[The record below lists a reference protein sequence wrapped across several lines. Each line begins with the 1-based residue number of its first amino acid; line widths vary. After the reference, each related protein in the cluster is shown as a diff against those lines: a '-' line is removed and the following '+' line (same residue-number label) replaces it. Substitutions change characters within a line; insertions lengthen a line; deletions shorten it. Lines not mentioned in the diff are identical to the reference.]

1 MCTPLRELT
10 KEMQA
15 LVVRFG
21 EMRSAAHLRAR
32 MLRGLSGELNAAF
45 GSGLTW
51 KEIWSTLREYGYKGS
66 YPQFCKTSRRLAS
79 VLTKAQRQSEGKSSE
94 ILAPG
99 GDERAP
105 KHGEIGNRA
114 TRNIQHQEREKP
126 AWQRQREEVAAKLDR
141 EAEEYRRRE
150 ASKAKPKLFTNQP
163 FEPPR

>member
-1 MCTPLRELT
+1 MDTPLRELT

-21 EMRSAAHLRAR
+21 ELRSAAHLRAR
-32 MLRGLSGELNAAF
+32 LLRGLSVELNAAF

-66 YPQFCKTSRRLAS
+66 YPQFCKTSRRLAG
-79 VLTKAQRQSEGKSSE
+79 VPTKALRRSEGRSSE
-94 ILAPG
+94 ILAPC

-105 KHGEIGNRA
+105 RQGVADNHARQDV
-114 TRNIQHQEREKP
+114 QHQEREKP

-150 ASKAKPKLFTNQP
+150 ASKSKPKLFTNQP

>member
-1 MCTPLRELT
+1 MDTPLRELT

-21 EMRSAAHLRAR
+21 ELRSAAHLRAR

-66 YPQFCKTSRRLAS
+66 YPQFCKTSRRLAG
-79 VLTKAQRQSEGKSSE
+79 VPTKLTRRTDRERTE
-94 ILAPG
+94 NLAPCR
-99 GDERAP
+99 DERAP
-105 KHGEIGNRA
+105 KHGEIGNSA
-114 TRNIQHQEREKP
+114 TQNIQHQEREKP